1 MIRNL
6 LLCVGIGLAVAVH
19 GQTEEILEQFSIRQL
34 GHEIRVDAGIKG
46 GASCLGITLERSI
59 GDDFEAIDEIGG
71 VCGGS
76 EFTEYY
82 VLTDDDPIPN
92 VMNRYRLRLGFSG
105 YTHVQEIL
113 FVPPT
118 GGMVLYPNPANEWID
133 LKWDEIVSD
142 ATLDI
147 FHHDGRLQRTFSDI
161 SGSEIRVFINGL
173 ANGLYV
179 IQLRVGQEVVGRKTV
194 LVVDGEY

>member
-6 LLCVGIGLAVAVH
+6 LLCMGIGLAVKVH
-19 GQTEEILEQFSIRQL
+19 GQAEEILEQFSIRQL
-34 GHEIRVDAGIKG
+34 GHEIRIDAGIKG
-46 GASCLGITLERSI
+46 GASCLGITLERLVN
-59 GDDFEAIDEIGG
+59 DNFEAVDEIGG

-82 VLTDDDPIPN
+82 VLYDQSPVPN
-92 VMNRYRLRLGFSG
+92 AYNIYRLRLGFSG
-105 YTHVQEIL
+105 LTHTSEIL

-142 ATLDI
+142 ATLEM
-147 FHHDGRLQRTFSDI
+147 FSHDGKLFRSFSDNSGTELRLLI
-161 SGSEIRVFINGL
+161 SELPAGVYL
-173 ANGLYV
+173 V
-179 IQLRVGQEVVGRKTV
+179 VLRTPIEVVGRRK
-194 LVVDGEY
+194 LVVYGS

>member
-6 LLCVGIGLAVAVH
+6 LVFGFLSLIHFTSA
-19 GQTEEILEQFSIRQL
+19 GQASEILEQFTLRQV
-34 GHEIRVDAGIKG
+34 GDEIRVDAGIKG
-46 GASCLGITLERSI
+46 GASCLGITLERLVN
-59 GDDFEAIDEIGG
+59 DNFEAVDEIGG

-82 VLTDDDPIPN
+82 VLYDQSPVPN
-92 VMNRYRLRLGFSG
+92 AYNIYRLRLGFSG
-105 YTHVQEIL
+105 LTHTSEIL

-118 GGMVLYPNPANEWID
+118 GGMVLYPNPTTTWID

-147 FHHDGRLQRTFSDI
+147 FHPDGRLQSTFSDI
-161 SGSEIRVFINGL
+161 SGTEIRVFIDGL
-173 ANGLYV
+173 TNGLYV
-179 IQLRVGQEVVGRKTV
+179 IQLRAGQEVVGRKTV
-194 LVVDGEY
+194 LVVD